1 MTITCEKWYPFI
13 LSVSCGIICYTLLRF
28 IDHNIEV
35 TDSLLQSGITVA
47 AIFAGFDA
55 VHKNTLIGLHNKNL
69 ERINSTNYRELL
81 RSYIGASLNTSI
93 IFIIASIIASLL
105 PEHLIGI
112 WCFPVWLT
120 LFLWMILTFWRIN
133 RIMRLLI

>member
-1 MTITCEKWYPFI
+1 MTITCEKWCPFI
-13 LSVSCGIICYTLLRF
+13 LSVSCGIISFFLLHF
-28 IDHNIEV
+28 FNYNIDL

-55 VHKNTLIGLHNKNL
+55 VHKNTLIGLQSDNIN
-69 ERINSTNYRELL
+69 RINSTNYRELL
-81 RSYIGASLNTSI
+81 RSYIDASLNTSI
-93 IFIIASIIASLL
+93 IFIISSIIASLL
-105 PEHLIGI
+105 LKHLIGI